1 MISTQTWFQ
10 FSIGLAFGAV
20 IACSPTKF
28 NPGTPINSICDA
40 SVTNCVT
47 TNGYVDITQNFNVG
61 AGKVDILFVN
71 DNSASMSTI
80 QNLLANRFAGFIQNL
95 DNQHIDYRIA
105 ITTTDLNSVSQGG
118 LITFGN
124 GNKYLTNAD
133 ASRVSLF
140 NSAIA
145 RPETVNCENLIT
157 SSFNTYGV
165 GFQST
170 SNYINSYP
178 TTCPSSDTRGIYTA
192 NTVVSGNAS
201 SFIRSDANL
210 NIILISND
218 DVRQGKY
225 ISNSALLET
234 NDRATTFT
242 SMMQSQY
249 PNKYWDFNSIIVKD
263 NTCKVA
269 QTLRNAQ
276 NVVVSNQF
284 GPAIAGGIGLE
295 YANLSNSAAVDIDN
309 NPRPRGQILDICL
322 SDYASHF
329 TSVSTQ
335 ISNESRM
342 FNMRCTP
349 VATPIVTVT
358 ANPTVS
364 VPFTW
369 NGGTGLT
376 FQPSSAGT
384 PVTVSYRCY
393 TGPT

>member
-1 MISTQTWFQ
+1 MMSTQTLFQ

-28 NPGTPINSICDA
+28 NPGTPINSVCDA
-40 SVTNCVT
+40 SVTNCVV
-47 TNGYVDITQNFNVG
+47 TNGYVDLTQNFTVG

-80 QNLLANRFAGFIQNL
+80 QTLLANRFAGFIQNL
-95 DNQHIDYRIA
+95 DTQRVDYRIA
-105 ITTTDLNSVSQGG
+105 MTTTDLNAVSQNP

-124 GNKYLTNAD
+124 GSKYLTNAD
-133 ASRVSLF
+133 ANRVSLF
-140 NSAIA
+140 NSAIS
-145 RPETVNCENLIT
+145 RPETVTCENLIIGM
-157 SSFNTYGV
+157 FNTVGS
-165 GFQST
+165 GFQSS
-170 SNYINSYP
+170 SNYINNYSTACASP
-178 TTCPSSDTRGIYTA
+178 DTRGIYTA
-192 NTVVSGNAS
+192 NAVVSGNAS
-201 SFIRSDANL
+201 SFMRSDANL

-225 ISNSALLET
+225 ITNSALLET

-263 NTCKVA
+263 NTCKA
-269 QTLRNAQ
+269 SQTLRNAQ
-276 NVVVSNQF
+276 NVVVTNQF
-284 GPAIAGGIGLE
+284 GPAIAGGIGIE
-295 YANLSNSAAVDIDN
+295 YANLSNSAALDIDN

-329 TSVSTQ
+329 TTLSTQ
-335 ISNESRM
+335 ISAESRM
-342 FNMRCTP
+342 FNLRCTP
-349 VATPIVTVT
+349 VNTPTVVIT

-364 VPFTW
+364 VPFTL
-369 NGGTGLT
+369 NGSSLV
-376 FQPSSAGT
+376 FQTSSAGT